1 MSLRVVVVFLK
12 KYLQDSSGGALRVV
26 VVVVF
31 KNIYKMAAAEGVF
44 FNNTTIHLKVSYP
57 PP

>member
-1 MSLRVVVVFLK
+1 MSLRVVVVVFK
-12 KYLQDSSGGALRVV
+12 KYLQNSSGGALRVV

-31 KNIYKMAAAEGVF
+31 KNIYKMAEGVF